1 MQIHNLKPKTKI
13 QKSQRIGRGGKRG
26 TYSGKG
32 GKGQT
37 AHGGR
42 KIPSELKEQI
52 LRLPK
57 LRGATNRTVKVEI
70 FEIQLKTL
78 VQKCP
83 DNFKVSLESLRKIKL
98 LPKRVTKFKIIGKAS
113 LIDKKLFLKNCPIT
127 KTGAALI
134 EKAGGKVEFSK

>member
-70 FEIQLKTL
+70 FEIQLK
-78 VQKCP
+78 
-83 DNFKVSLESLRKIKL
+83 IL
-98 LPKRVTKFKIIGKAS
+98 LDSFSAPNLFLLLLYIIIKFKSILVVVSIV
-113 LIDKKLFLKNCPIT
+113 FLLNI
-127 KTGAALI
+127 
-134 EKAGGKVEFSK
+134 S

>member
-1 MQIHNLKPKTKI
+1 MQIHNLHPKIK
-13 QKSQRIGRGGKRG
+13 KNKAARIGRGGKRG

-57 LRGATNRTVKVEI
+57 LRGSTNQTQKVEV

-78 VQKCP
+78 IQKCP
-83 DNFKVSLESLRKIKL
+83 DNFKVSLESLRKMKL
-98 LPKRVTKFKIIGKAS
+98 LPKRVTKFKIIGKV
-113 LIDKKLFLKNCPIT
+113 LTLDKKLFLKDC
-127 KTGAALI
+127 KTTEAAKALI
-134 EKAGGKVEFSK
+134 EKAGGKVEFTR

>member
-1 MQIHNLKPKTKI
+1 MQIHNLKPKNKI
-13 QKSQRIGRGGKRG
+13 KKSARVGRGGKRG

-42 KIPSELKEQI
+42 KIPAELKEQI

-57 LRGATNRTVKVEI
+57 LRGATNQTHHIEV

-83 DNFKVSLESLRKIKL
+83 DNFKVNFESLRKIKL
-98 LPKRVTKFKIIGKAS
+98 LPKRVSKFKIIGKVS
-113 LIDKKLFLKNCPIT
+113 SIDKKLFLNNCPIT
-127 KTGAALI
+127 NSAKAII
-134 EKAGGKVEFSK
+134 EKASGKVEFTK

>member
-1 MQIHNLKPKTKI
+1 MQIHNLQPKTKSKLI
-13 QKSQRIGRGGKRG
+13 KRIGRGGKRG

-42 KIPSELKEQI
+42 KIPSELKEQL
-52 LRLPK
+52 LRMPK
-57 LRGATNRTVKVEI
+57 MRGSMNKTKKVDI

-78 VQKCP
+78 IQKCP
-83 DNFKVSLESLRKIKL
+83 DNFDISLETLKKIKI
-98 LPKRVTKFKIIGKAS
+98 LPKRINKFKIIGTVS
-113 LIDKKLFLKNCPIT
+113 TIDKKFFLKNC
-127 KTGAALI
+127 KVSNGVKALI